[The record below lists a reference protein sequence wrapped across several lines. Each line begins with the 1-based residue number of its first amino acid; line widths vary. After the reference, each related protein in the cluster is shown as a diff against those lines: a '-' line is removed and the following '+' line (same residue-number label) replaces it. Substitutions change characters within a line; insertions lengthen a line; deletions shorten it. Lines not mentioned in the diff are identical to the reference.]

1 VLARPQQK
9 VHDNFFQLKTQLCK
23 LCSKKHFTRQKN
35 YSVFNNLQADHTHMQ
50 QAQLSFERKRA
61 EKSSRVSANKGK
73 ILFYLLIIFGL
84 DS

>member
-1 VLARPQQK
+1 
-9 VHDNFFQLKTQLCK
+9 
-23 LCSKKHFTRQKN
+23 
-35 YSVFNNLQADHTHMQ
+35 MQ